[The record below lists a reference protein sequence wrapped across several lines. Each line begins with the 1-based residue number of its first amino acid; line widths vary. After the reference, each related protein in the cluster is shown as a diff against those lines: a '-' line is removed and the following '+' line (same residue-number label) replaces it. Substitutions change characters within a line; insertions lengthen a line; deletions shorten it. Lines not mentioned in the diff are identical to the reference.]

1 MSSRLSQP
9 SIFCMS
15 ALTSASSSSLVR
27 TQYPLSASSGL
38 LVSCSRKPS
47 SSAILFSTA
56 RIASLP
62 FSPSPRV
69 ARSQMEYVK
78 NQDYEWYNPSA
89 PPSYTIKDGEKSS
102 SHLGYFIWVD
112 AFPIDPDTGE
122 FLTDPDTGEFL
133 TDTDTG
139 QPYYDED
146 LQKIIVTIKH
156 GSEAEAAK
164 ELLTLEDYKVD
175 R

>member
-1 MSSRLSQP
+1 MKDQKGFSL
-9 SIFCMS
+9 IEVVIAVALLGIIAAGFLS
-15 ALTSASSSSLVR
+15 ALATASKV
-27 TQYPLSASSGL
+27 L
-38 LVSCSRKPS
+38 LIADER
-47 SSAILFSTA
+47 STA
-56 RIASLP
+56 ESL
-62 FSPSPRV
+62 
-69 ARSQMEYVK
+69 ARSQAEYVK

-89 PPSYTIKDGEKSS
+89 PPSYTKDGEESS

-112 AFPIDPDTGE
+112 TFPIDPDTGALLVKTDTGE
-122 FLTDPDTGEFL
+122 FLTDPDTG
-133 TDTDTG
+133 
-139 QPYYDED
+139 QPYHDED